1 MSASWALQ
9 QAIFATLC
17 SSDEIKDVAGDPPRI
32 FDTPPRGTPFPYIVI
47 GDDTESDWSTA
58 TEAGSEHAV
67 VIHIWSRADGHKE
80 AKLVSDAV
88 RDTLDGAELNVTG
101 QALIDIRYLE
111 TGFTREADGET
122 IHAVLRFRAVLE
134 PQP

>member
-9 QAIFATLC
+9 QAVFAVLC
-17 SSDEIKDVAGDPPRI
+17 SSDEIRDAVGDPPRV
-32 FDTPPRGTPFPYIVI
+32 FDAPPRGTAFPYIVI

-67 VIHIWSRADGHKE
+67 VIHAWSRADGRKE
-80 AKLVSDAV
+80 TKRVANAV
-88 RDTLDGAELNVTG
+88 RDALDGAELDITG
-101 QALIDIRYLE
+101 QALIGIRHLE
-111 TGFTREADGET
+111 TSFTRDGET
-122 IHAVLRFRAVLE
+122 THATLRFRAVLE

>member
-17 SSDEIKDVAGDPPRI
+17 ASDEIKDVVGDPPRI
-32 FDTPPRGTPFPYIVI
+32 FDTPTRGTAFPYIVI
-47 GDDTESDWSTA
+47 GDDTETDWSTA

-67 VIHIWSRADGHKE
+67 VIHVWSRADGHKE
-80 AKLVSDAV
+80 AKLVADAV
-88 RDTLDGAELNVTG
+88 RDTLDGAELAVTG
-101 QALIDIRYLE
+101 QALIDIRHLE
-111 TGFTREADGET
+111 TTFARESDGET
-122 IHAVLRFRAVLE
+122 THAVLRFRAVLE